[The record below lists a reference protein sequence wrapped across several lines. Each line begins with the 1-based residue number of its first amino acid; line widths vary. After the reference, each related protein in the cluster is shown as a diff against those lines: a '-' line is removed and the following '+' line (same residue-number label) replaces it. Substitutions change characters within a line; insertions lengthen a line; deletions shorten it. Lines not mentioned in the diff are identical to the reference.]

1 MIMNWNNW
9 LYADRLGE
17 EKQTPK
23 PQTNADR
30 IRAMSDEQLAEIVHA
45 IYLAEDCPFSSAD
58 CETCLFQKICNG
70 NYKTESEWL
79 KQPAE

>member
-1 MIMNWNNW
+1 MIMEWNNW

-17 EKQTPK
+17 EKQTPR

-30 IRAMSDEQLAEIVHA
+30 IRAMSDEELATFLGSRPLCPKQIGECPC
-45 IYLAEDCPFSSAD
+45 DCGK
-58 CETCLFQKICNG
+58 CWI
-70 NYKTESEWL
+70 EWL

>member
-1 MIMNWNNW
+1 MIVNWNNW

-30 IRAMSDEQLAEIVHA
+30 IRAMSDEDLAEFLEGD
-45 IYLAEDCPFSSAD
+45 Y
-58 CETCLFQKICNG
+58 G
-70 NYKTESEWL
+70 NMAVGWALDWL
-79 KQPAE
+79 KQPAEERL

>member
-1 MIMNWNNW
+1 MNWNNW

-30 IRAMSDEQLAEIVHA
+30 IRAMSDEELADLMATICDCVRCPAKRMCIKSKSCRECLLE
-45 IYLAEDCPFSSAD
+45 YLRKPV
-58 CETCLFQKICNG
+58 
-70 NYKTESEWL
+70 TE
-79 KQPAE
+79 